1 VRDSSK
7 MNCTFARAWANSR
20 MLFSVLREQRDRLTT
35 RPAGREHPGAQINHL
50 LLITIRIKKTAIIK
64 QKVRPEMDIEEI
76 IDQMNSQE
84 NISIEDIP
92 SIDLYM
98 DQVIQL
104 FEKTY
109 STTKRNETEKILTK
123 TMINNYAKGKL
134 FFPVKNKKYSKE
146 HIILISLI
154 YQLKGG
160 LSIGDIKTVLD
171 GINEKMLVEELDL
184 EPFYQ
189 SYLNLHKKNIN
200 SYKEELRVK
209 ANDASEEL
217 AQTVGDT
224 EELEKVLLIA
234 SLVNMSNL
242 YRRTA
247 EKLVDTLKK

>member
-1 VRDSSK
+1 
-7 MNCTFARAWANSR
+7 
-20 MLFSVLREQRDRLTT
+20 
-35 RPAGREHPGAQINHL
+35 
-50 LLITIRIKKTAIIK
+50 
-64 QKVRPEMDIEEI
+64 MDIEEMI
-76 IDQMNSQE
+76 EMMENQE
-84 NISIEDIP
+84 MISIEDIP

-109 STTKRNETEKILTK
+109 STTKRNESEKILTK

-154 YQLKGG
+154 YQLKGV

-171 GINEKMLVEELDL
+171 GMNEKIVVDELDL
-184 EPFYQ
+184 EQFYQ
-189 SYLNLHKKNIN
+189 SYLNLHKKNLN
-200 SYKEELRVK
+200 RYKEELREK
-209 ANDASEEL
+209 ANNASEEF
-217 AQTVGDT
+217 AQIDGDT

-247 EKLVDTLKK
+247 EKLVDSLKE